1 MDESKAAGEGRAVL
15 RTFLRERLRK
25 GDAGPGLG
33 AGKEAGTQPAGLA
46 ATGGRSPCR
55 FEQKRA

>member
-33 AGKEAGTQPAGLA
+33 AGKEAGTVNRGIASEVG
-46 ATGGRSPCR
+46 
-55 FEQKRA
+55 KRILTTE